1 MSEHKLDCCVVRD
14 LLPSY
19 IEELTEPETSAQVKE
34 HLETCPPCRA
44 VEANMRAGLTVERA
58 PKPSLNFLK
67 RVKRTRLIACGAS
80 GGCTTYRPTTT
91 PTPRP
96 GDWKR

>member
-44 VEANMRAGLTVERA
+44 VEANM
-58 PKPSLNFLK
+58 
-67 RVKRTRLIACGAS
+67 
-80 GGCTTYRPTTT
+80 
-91 PTPRP
+91 
-96 GDWKR
+96 